1 MFDAANLSL
10 PQLAGVF
17 VLAAIFVG
25 MLVLMHC
32 LGNYSLNGIKSKS
45 VGNGQYGTARWATKS
60 EVKKT
65 YEHIP
70 FEPEKWRNG
79 EHLPQLQGTV
89 VGCRTHGN
97 RTSALVDTGDVHT
110 LMVGAAGVGK
120 TAFFLYPNLEFACA
134 SGMSFVSTDC
144 KGDVFRNYGTIAK
157 NHYGYH
163 VSVLDLRNPTRSDEN
178 NILHLVNKYMDAYLA
193 NPADLTAK
201 AKAEKYAKITA
212 KTIINIGGGDGNYG
226 VNAYFYD
233 SAEGLLASLILLLA
247 EFGDKNERHIVSV
260 FRLMQDLLQPE
271 EGKKKRTGFQN
282 LMEKLPDEHKAK
294 WLAGAAL
301 HTSDQGMLSVISTA
315 LSRLN
320 AFLDSELEQ
329 MLCFGTAIDAERFCT
344 EKSAI
349 FIVLPEEDTSKY
361 FMVSL
366 LIQQLYRE
374 ILAVA
379 DEHGGA
385 LPRRVMMF
393 LDELGT
399 LPKIEGI
406 ESMFS
411 AGRSRKISIVAIIQ
425 SFAQLEQNY
434 GRQGQEIITD
444 NTQLTIFGGFAPNSQ
459 SAEVL
464 SKALGEQTVLSGSVS
479 QGREKS
485 QSLQM
490 IGRPLM
496 TVDELKSMPKGQF
509 IVMKTGTH
517 PMISPLKLFFKWG
530 IIFEEAYQLPDRG
543 KRLVAYMN
551 KAQLLREIAVKYE
564 QREEVLEDFEEPEH
578 PPKRTVVRVGDGR

>member
-17 VLAAIFVG
+17 ILAAIFIG

-32 LGNYSLNGIKSKS
+32 LGSYSLNGIKSKS

-65 YEHIP
+65 YKEIP

-89 VGCRTHGN
+89 VGCRTHGK

-134 SGMSFVSTDC
+134 SGMSFLSTDT

-157 NHYGYH
+157 NYYGYH

-193 NPADLTAK
+193 DPTDLTAK

-282 LMEKLPDEHKAK
+282 LMENYRTNTRRNGLP
-294 WLAGAAL
+294 
-301 HTSDQGMLSVISTA
+301 
-315 LSRLN
+315 
-320 AFLDSELEQ
+320 
-329 MLCFGTAIDAERFCT
+329 
-344 EKSAI
+344 
-349 FIVLPEEDTSKY
+349 VLLFT
-361 FMVSL
+361 
-366 LIQQLYRE
+366 
-374 ILAVA
+374 
-379 DEHGGA
+379 
-385 LPRRVMMF
+385 PRIRVCC
-393 LDELGT
+393 
-399 LPKIEGI
+399 
-406 ESMFS
+406 
-411 AGRSRKISIVAIIQ
+411 R
-425 SFAQLEQNY
+425 
-434 GRQGQEIITD
+434 
-444 NTQLTIFGGFAPNSQ
+444 
-459 SAEVL
+459 
-464 SKALGEQTVLSGSVS
+464 
-479 QGREKS
+479 
-485 QSLQM
+485 
-490 IGRPLM
+490 
-496 TVDELKSMPKGQF
+496 
-509 IVMKTGTH
+509 
-517 PMISPLKLFFKWG
+517 
-530 IIFEEAYQLPDRG
+530 
-543 KRLVAYMN
+543 
-551 KAQLLREIAVKYE
+551 
-564 QREEVLEDFEEPEH
+564 
-578 PPKRTVVRVGDGR
+578 